1 MNKLMN
7 VALAGLAVSS
17 FALVSCADD
26 THSYRVSSIG
36 AHPSGSSDDGS
47 GSGSGSG
54 SSGSGSGTGAG
65 TGSGS
70 GATGSTNII
79 VAGGNVLVGAASQF
93 AALTGATN
101 GLVPLGGTLNATVTA
116 ILGNSG
122 HTLVELG
129 NGTSLLVNG
138 TGGNLGDVLSL
149 NLGTGQVIGGPT
161 GSPLIGA
168 NILAANPVSGTLATI
183 NAASGNQ
190 LVGVTVL
197 DTALGTGGAASG
209 NNVVIAPAIAPALGL
224 GAGLNGTINATV
236 GGVLGH

>member
-7 VALAGLAVSS
+7 VALTGIAASS
-17 FALVSCADD
+17 FALASCADD
-26 THSYRVSSIG
+26 THTYRVSSIG

-54 SSGSGSGTGAG
+54 GGDNGSGGGSGSGTTGG
-65 TGSGS
+65 TS
-70 GATGSTNII
+70 ILI
-79 VAGGNVLVGAASQF
+79 AGGNVLVGAASQF
-93 AALTGATN
+93 AALTGGTN

-129 NGTSLLVNG
+129 NGTSLLVDG
-138 TGGNLGDVLSL
+138 TGGGLGDVLSV
-149 NLGTGQVIGGPT
+149 NLGTGQVVGGPT

-168 NILAANPVSGTLATI
+168 NILAANPVNGSLATI

-197 DTALGTGGAASG
+197 DTALGTGGAGSG
-209 NNVVIAPAIAPALGL
+209 NNIVIAPAIAPALGL
-224 GAGLNGTINATV
+224 GAGLSGTVNATV
-236 GGVLGH
+236 GGILAH